1 MGSWKYLIASDKWA
15 LLRSEWTYSL
25 DIKWRWHHI
34 WVTDGCQTCD
44 NRADRGDRRQ
54 FRMQSMDIVR
64 SHKPVLALQFESEIR
79 LIWRDDQFRRLSPF
93 KWNSPY
99 TYSNI
104 YESERN
110 FHKIFMEVF
119 QLFDGSVISFNHPF
133 TSALSIS
140 NWVSCCLT
148 DSFVY

>member
-1 MGSWKYLIASDKWA
+1 
-15 LLRSEWTYSL
+15 
-25 DIKWRWHHI
+25 
-34 WVTDGCQTCD
+34 
-44 NRADRGDRRQ
+44 
-54 FRMQSMDIVR
+54 MQSMDIVR

-148 DSFVY
+148 DSFVYQLKLQYMLLNVIHFKLGYKGELKASFRSEFCRSADRDICSTMKQKK